1 MAKFDDHLLQ
11 AWDEWEGITGAA
23 ANDPDDFI
31 TWAVENKRLLPRPQ
45 DVRKFLRKQ
54 VSRVLRQA
62 SRRDEVGFSYRA
74 KQCVLLLEKDG
85 RQHRMWFDTDK
96 GGTPNLRQK
105 ATRQRRDAIA
115 SDIYR
120 AVCDIEH
127 MNKVFPEDPQ
137 LTFFLDFADDFAE
150 RRAADLLNE
159 DGEDDQDEA
168 A

>member
-1 MAKFDDHLLQ
+1 MANYDNQLLQ
-11 AWDEWEGITGAA
+11 AWDEWEDITGAA

-31 TWAVENKRLLPRPQ
+31 SWALENKRLSPRPQ

-62 SRRDEVGFSYRA
+62 IRMDEAGFSYRA
-74 KQCVLLLEKDG
+74 KQSVLLLDENG
-85 RQHRMWFDTDK
+85 QHRMWFDTDK

-105 ATRQRRDAIA
+105 AVRQRRDGIA
-115 SDIYR
+115 SDVYR

-127 MNKVFPEDPQ
+127 MNKVFPEDTQ
-137 LTFFLDFADDFAE
+137 LTFFTDFAEDIAE
-150 RRAADLLNE
+150 RRAADLLNR
-159 DGEDDQDEA
+159 DGEDDEDEA

>member
-1 MAKFDDHLLQ
+1 MANYDDQVLQ
-11 AWDEWEGITGAA
+11 AWDEWEEITGEA

-31 TWAVENKRLLPRPQ
+31 TWAVENKRLVPRPQ

-62 SRRDEVGFSYRA
+62 TRFDEAGFSYRA

-96 GGTPNLRQK
+96 GGTSNLRQK
-105 ATRQRRDAIA
+105 ATRQRRDGIA
-115 SDIYR
+115 SDVYR
-120 AVCDIEH
+120 AICDMEH
-127 MNKVFPEDPQ
+127 MNKVFPDDPQ
-137 LTFFLDFADDFAE
+137 LSFFLDFSDDVAE
-150 RRAADLLNE
+150 RRAADLLNR
-159 DGEDDQDEA
+159 DHDDDEDEA

>member
-1 MAKFDDHLLQ
+1 MANYDDQLLS
-11 AWDEWEGITGAA
+11 AWEEYEEITGEP

-31 TWAVENKRLLPRPQ
+31 TWAVENKRLAPRPQ

-62 SRRDEVGFSYRA
+62 SRKDEAGFAYRA

-115 SDIYR
+115 SDVYR
-120 AVCDIEH
+120 AVCDVEH
-127 MNKVFPEDPQ
+127 MNKTFPDDPQ
-137 LTFFLDFADDFAE
+137 LSFYLDFADDFE
-150 RRAADLLNE
+150 EKRAADLLNR
-159 DGEDDQDEA
+159 DRDDDEDEA